1 MGISNEDIK
10 RINELYNKSK
20 LVGLTEEEKKEQS
33 FLRNKYI
40 AAFRANLR
48 GQLDS
53 IRVMDEKGNK
63 KELDVKKSLK
73 AVIFDMDGVIFDSE
87 KGVRDCWN
95 IVAEKYGLKDI
106 ETVCDR
112 CTGTTY
118 EDTKRIFAE
127 FYGKDVP
134 YEDYKAECSALF
146 HEKFDGGRLPMKKG
160 VKEILEY
167 LKERG
172 ISLAI
177 ASSTREVTVRKWLE
191 QAGLTEY
198 FDKIICGD
206 MVKKGKP
213 EPDIYI
219 KACAELGNIRSG
231 VFAIEDSY
239 NGIRSAVAAGIDAI
253 MIPDLLPVT
262 KEMEEKAYKIFDDLL
277 QLRDYFQEIA

>member
-1 MGISNEDIK
+1 MGVTNEDIK

-20 LVGLTEEEKKEQS
+20 LSGLTEEEKKEQA

-40 AAFRANLR
+40 AAFRANLK

-53 IRVMDEKGNK
+53 IRVMDERGNK
-63 KELDVKKSLK
+63 KELDVKKSLQ

-87 KGVRDCWN
+87 KGVRECWEA
-95 IVAEKYGLKDI
+95 VAEKYGLKDI
-106 ETVCDR
+106 ISVCER

-118 EDTKRIFAE
+118 EDTRRIFGE

-146 HEKFDGGRLPMKKG
+146 HERFDGGRLPIKKG
-160 VKEILEY
+160 VKEILSY
-167 LKERG
+167 LKDRG
-172 ISLAI
+172 IALAV
-177 ASSTREVTVRKWLE
+177 ASSTREVTVRKWLD

-206 MVKKGKP
+206 MVENGKP
-213 EPDIYI
+213 APDIYI
-219 KACAELGNIRSG
+219 KACEELGLTRTG

-239 NGIRSAVAAGIDAI
+239 NGIRSAVAAGLDAI
-253 MIPDLLPVT
+253 MVPDLLPPT
-262 KEMEEKAYKIFDDLL
+262 DEMKKKAHKIYKDLTEVMA
-277 QLRDYFQEIA
+277 YFKTI

>member
-1 MGISNEDIK
+1 MGISNEDIQ

-20 LVGLTEEEKKEQS
+20 LIGLSEEEKKEQS

-48 GQLDS
+48 GQLNS
-53 IRVMDEKGNK
+53 IRVVDEKGNK
-63 KELDVKKSLK
+63 KELDKKKHLK

-87 KGVRDCWN
+87 RGVRDCWA
-95 IVAEKYGLKDI
+95 IIAEKYGLKDI
-106 ETVCDR
+106 EKVCDR

-118 EDTKRIFAE
+118 DDTKRIFEE

-134 YEDYKAECSALF
+134 YEEYKAECSALF
-146 HEKFDGGRLPMKKG
+146 HERFDGGRLPMKKG
-160 VKEILEY
+160 VKELLDY
-167 LKERG
+167 LKERK
-172 ISLAI
+172 IALAV
-177 ASSTREVTVRKWLE
+177 ASSTREVTVRKWLD
-191 QAGLTEY
+191 QAGLTSY

-219 KACAELGNIRSG
+219 KACTELGGSGSG

-239 NGIRSAVAAGIDAI
+239 NGIRSAVMAGIDAI
-253 MIPDLLPVT
+253 MVPDILPPT
-262 KEMEEKAYKIFDDLL
+262 EEMRQKAQKIFDNLL
-277 QLRDYFQEIA
+277 EVKAYFETF